1 MDEIAI
7 TLLMLIVPLAIGI
20 SLSFCD
26 CGKKIRVFLEKGIDV
41 LAILIFLAAVVVSLF
56 SGRFFLVKDRDSPE
70 STRMLT
76 SLKIRVGLSITL
88 VIFLVAAY
96 SLGWLSP

>member
-1 MDEIAI
+1 MKAI
-7 TLLMLIVPLAIGI
+7 VLIL
-20 SLSFCD
+20 
-26 CGKKIRVFLEKGIDV
+26 
-41 LAILIFLAAVVVSLF
+41 LAAVVVSLF
-56 SGRFFLVKDRDSPE
+56 SGLFFLVKDRDSPD

-96 SLGWLSP
+96 SFGWIGQ

>member
-1 MDEIAI
+1 MKAI
-7 TLLMLIVPLAIGI
+7 VLIL
-20 SLSFCD
+20 
-26 CGKKIRVFLEKGIDV
+26 
-41 LAILIFLAAVVVSLF
+41 LAAVVVSLF
-56 SGRFFLVKDRDSPE
+56 SGLFFLVRDRDSQE

-96 SLGWLSP
+96 SLGWLNS